1 MRLRAKV
8 RATVIEDR
16 REPFEDRL
24 SRVNLLIQTLA
35 DLAKEEISER
45 LGVRVAGTLVPV
57 QDERRKKRDRLV
69 ELGMQ
74 AYEELCRIC
83 ASEQAAKQAACRMQA
98 YRVMAQVGAFNAAVI
113 SDQETEDLSEL
124 IYEIEENSRQFTEEI
139 EKLKKK
145 RQELEE
151 EEHARYP

>member
-8 RATVIEDR
+8 RAAVIEES
-16 REPFEDRL
+16 REQFEDRL
-24 SRVNLLIQTLA
+24 CRVNLLIQTLA
-35 DLAKEEISER
+35 DLAREETLER
-45 LGVRVAGTLVPV
+45 SGVRVAATLVPV

-83 ASEQAAKQAACRMQA
+83 ASEQAAKEACRMQA

-113 SDQETEDLSEL
+113 SDQESEDLSDL
-124 IYEIEENSRQFTEEI
+124 IYEIEEKNQQFTEEV

-145 RQELEE
+145 RRELEE